1 MQISCLKVLG
11 STKKR
16 RQKSCKSWRWWIAP
30 RKQCPLGKNRA
41 DTHMNSER
49 LWHHTQDL
57 HRFRLMKIQYR
68 EEAETKSQTSLIS
81 FCNLDLLGKRGNQL
95 FSNDMKLD
103 ISTRLQAGLGMVG
116 QHKTSSTV
124 LCALGFIFIRLPFFV
139 LRVLFSSF

>member
-1 MQISCLKVLG
+1 MVNSSKETV
-11 STKKR
+11 SSR
-16 RQKSCKSWRWWIAP
+16 E
-30 RKQCPLGKNRA
+30 NRA

-57 HRFRLMKIQYR
+57 HRFRVMKIQYR

-81 FCNLDLLGKRGNQL
+81 FCNLDLLGKRGNQI

-103 ISTRLQAGLGMVG
+103 ISTRLQTGLGMVG
-116 QHKTSSTV
+116 QYKTYSTV
-124 LCALGFIFIRLPFFV
+124 LCAFGFIFIRLPFFV